1 MVRSRKRRP
10 CNRKTRERAKPPLK
24 SHPAHA
30 TTFRAREAVSCICIV
45 YDPASTGQAGQ
56 GASRTMRIPANASVV
71 GIISSRSIL
80 MWAGRDGGSLRP
92 VGWGGA
98 HPIPSVVCCPPR
110 PPPTHLSVGH
120 CMAGRSRVPASWESL
135 ARGRERGKS
144 KELEII
150 GKTARQCKH

>member
-10 CNRKTRERAKPPLK
+10 CNRKMRERAKPPLK

-98 HPIPSVVCCPPR
+98 HPIPSVVCCPHV
-110 PPPTHLSVGH
+110 PPPPISVADIAWLGGAWYLP
-120 CMAGRSRVPASWESL
+120 AGSHWRVEEKEESQ
-135 ARGRERGKS
+135 KNW
-144 KELEII
+144 K
-150 GKTARQCKH
+150 